1 MKRKIL
7 KREFFCKSAQKVARN
22 LLGKVLVRK
31 FKKREIYLVIIET
44 EAYLG
49 KNDLASH
56 ARFGRTKRNQPM
68 FEKGGLWY
76 VYFIY
81 GMHWLLNMV
90 TGKKNEP
97 SAVLIRKGIILKKEK
112 QEILGPAKITKLL
125 KINGHFT
132 GKPVSKKSNLWIE
145 DWSIK
150 FKKIKKLPRVGVDYA
165 GSWAKKPLRF
175 VSLINPK
182 IKEKL
187 QKVNY
192 EKVNLK
198 DLKIKS

>member
-31 FKKREIYLVIIET
+31 VKKQEIYLVIIET

-56 ARFGRTKRNQPM
+56 ARFGKTKRNQAM

-81 GMHWLLNMV
+81 GMHWLLNVV

-97 SAVLIRKGIILKKEK
+97 SAVLIRKGIILKKGK

-175 VSLINPK
+175 VSLINGAE
-182 IKEKL
+182 EKC
-187 QKVNY
+187 
-192 EKVNLK
+192 KVNL
-198 DLKIKS
+198 DVLI